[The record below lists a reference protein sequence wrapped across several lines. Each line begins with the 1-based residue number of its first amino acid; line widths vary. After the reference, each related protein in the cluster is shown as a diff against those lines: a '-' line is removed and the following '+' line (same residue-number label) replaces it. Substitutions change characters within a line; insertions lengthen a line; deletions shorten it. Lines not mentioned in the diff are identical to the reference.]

1 MKYIFYLLFVASA
14 LQSYKIKKA
23 SSTYK
28 NAGLQQD
35 SLNNDT
41 NLFVQEQLK
50 LIGSDFSFTEGCSS
64 DGKGNVF
71 FTDQPN
77 DKVWKYSTDG
87 KLTLFMDKSGRANGT
102 YFDSKGNLIMC
113 ADEKGEIW
121 SVNLNGKVKILLTDY
136 NGKQLNGPN
145 DLWVDLKGGIYLTDP
160 YYQRSYW
167 TRNSPDI
174 KSQDVYYL
182 PKGSK
187 SAIMV
192 ADGFEKPNGIV
203 GTPDGKY
210 LYVAD
215 INAGKI
221 YKYTIAND
229 GSLSSKKLLINRGA
243 DGMTLDD
250 KGNLYLTGGDGVYIY
265 NKKGIA
271 IGTIIVPK
279 GSSNVCFSGMNKDI
293 LFITSKNAV
302 YTIPMNAKGVE

>member
-1 MKYIFYLLFVASA
+1 MKYIIYLLFLASA
-14 LQSYKIKKA
+14 LQSCKIKKA
-23 SSTYK
+23 TSIRENSDM
-28 NAGLQQD
+28 QQVV
-35 SLNNDT
+35 LNKDN

-64 DGKGNVF
+64 DEKGNVF

-121 SVNLNGKVKILLTDY
+121 SVSPKSKVDILLTDF

-145 DLWVDLKGGIYLTDP
+145 DLWIDLKGGIYLTDP
-160 YYQRSYW
+160 YYQRPYW
-167 TRNSPDI
+167 TRNSPEL

-182 PKGSK
+182 PKGRK

-221 YKYTIAND
+221 YKYTIANN
-229 GSLSSKKLLINRGA
+229 GSLNGKQLLINRGA
-243 DGMTLDD
+243 DGMTLDY
-250 KGNLYLTGGDGVYIY
+250 KGNIYLTGGDGVYIY
-265 NKKGIA
+265 DKKGAA
-271 IGTIIVPK
+271 IGTIMVPK
-279 GSSNVCFSGMNKDI
+279 GSSNVCFSGMNKNI

-302 YTIPMNAKGVE
+302 YTIPMNARGVE